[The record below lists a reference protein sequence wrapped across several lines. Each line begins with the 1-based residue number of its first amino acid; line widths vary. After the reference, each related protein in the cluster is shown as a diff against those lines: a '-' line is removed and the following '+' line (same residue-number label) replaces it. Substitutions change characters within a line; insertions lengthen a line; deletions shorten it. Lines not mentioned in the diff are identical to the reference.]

1 MYLCSRTKILLLLIS
16 SAVLYSIV
24 TNNVPEQNIN
34 DVQTDVVCHRIPRP
48 SCTKISDKVHTSS
61 TTKIHIHEGYKFVD
75 RKKVRQ
81 LSLYWMTE
89 ADEKSTGESRSRLSK
104 RVAEVWQMS
113 LYWMSEADDRS
124 TGERRGLFKIFKVS
138 SRKAKWI
145 LDKNRRTEELK
156 LWGLGEVKIRSLND
170 ENRDR

>member
-24 TNNVPEQNIN
+24 TNNVPEQKFN

-89 ADEKSTGESRSRLSK
+89 AD
-104 RVAEVWQMS
+104 
-113 LYWMSEADDRS
+113 DRS
-124 TGERRGLFKIFKVS
+124 T
-138 SRKAKWI
+138 
-145 LDKNRRTEELK
+145 
-156 LWGLGEVKIRSLND
+156 
-170 ENRDR
+170 